1 MKLSYIDSGNEF
13 DFGRTSDN
21 YAKYRDIYPQSMYE
35 KLIAFGIGKRGQR
48 ILDLGSG
55 TAILP
60 VNMYHT
66 GAEFTATDISEN
78 QIAYGRKNASDRGME
93 NIDFRVCSAEDTG
106 FEDNSFSSETR
117 RKVLQDFYGLAA
129 VSGQSDL

>member
-48 ILDLGSG
+48 LGKPNR
-55 TAILP
+55 L
-60 VNMYHT
+60 
-66 GAEFTATDISEN
+66 
-78 QIAYGRKNASDRGME
+78 RKE
-93 NIDFRVCSAEDTG
+93 KRV
-106 FEDNSFSSETR
+106 
-117 RKVLQDFYGLAA
+117 
-129 VSGQSDL
+129 GQGNGEY

>member
-21 YAKYRDIYPQSMYE
+21 YAKYRDIYPQAMYE

-93 NIDFRVCSAEDTG
+93 NIDFLLTKKKRLPKSAE
-106 FEDNSFSSETR
+106 F
-117 RKVLQDFYGLAA
+117 
-129 VSGQSDL
+129 